1 MLLETKQ
8 PTVLNTTQSDD
19 LLKVVPREPLLSSQS
34 LNWDGCCF
42 HYSQQPAWETP
53 EFCEIHHLI
62 IVNHSHTIQAE
73 RRLDNCRQH
82 EQFNKG
88 DIVLIP
94 ANSSSYHTWDRDME
108 YSSLFLEP
116 TYIAQI
122 SYESIVDVDRF
133 EILPCFATPD
143 PLIYQFCQ
151 ALKSELELGELCN
164 RFYVD
169 HLIAA
174 LSMHLIRNYSTQ
186 EPSIRD
192 YSDGLSKRKLQQAIA
207 YIKEHMTENLSL
219 KEMSAV
225 VEMSPH
231 YFTSLFKQSTG
242 MSAYQYLIHCRMER
256 AKRLLYNQNLSI
268 AEISQ
273 QLGFQNPCYFTSAF
287 RKYTSVTPTK
297 YREDII

>member
-1 MLLETKQ
+1 MRSEAKQ

-19 LLKVVPREPLLSSQS
+19 LLKVVPRKPLLSSQS
-34 LNWDGCCF
+34 LNWDGCCL

-53 EFCEIHHLI
+53 DFCEIHHLI

-73 RRLDNCRQH
+73 RRLDNRRQH

-116 TYIAQI
+116 THIAQI
-122 SYESIVDVDRF
+122 AYESIVDVDRF

-143 PLIYQFCQ
+143 PLIYQFSQ
-151 ALKSELELGELCN
+151 ALKSELELGKSCS

-174 LSMHLIRNYSTQ
+174 LSMHLIRHYSAKKQ
-186 EPSIRD
+186 LIRE
-192 YSDGLSKRKLQQAIA
+192 YTDGLSKCKLQRAIS
-207 YIKEHMTENLSL
+207 YINEHLMENLSL
-219 KEMSAV
+219 KEMSNAI
-225 VEMSPH
+225 EMSPY
-231 YFTSLFKQSTG
+231 YFTRLFKQSTG
-242 MSAYQYLIHCRMER
+242 MNAYQYVIHCRMER
-256 AKRLLYNQNLSI
+256 AKHLLCRRDLSI
-268 AEISQ
+268 AEVSQ
-273 QLGFQNPCYFTSAF
+273 QVGFQNQGHFTNAF
-287 RKYTSVTPTK
+287 RKNTGTTPK
-297 YREDII
+297 MYREAKK